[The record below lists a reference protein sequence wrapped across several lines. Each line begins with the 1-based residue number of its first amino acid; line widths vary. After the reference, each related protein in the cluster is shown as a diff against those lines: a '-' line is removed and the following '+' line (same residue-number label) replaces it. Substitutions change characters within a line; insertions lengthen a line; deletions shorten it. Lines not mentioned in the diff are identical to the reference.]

1 MSAISPLDGR
11 YKKVVSE
18 LDGFF
23 SEQALMKA
31 RLEVEVKYLVAL
43 SRHRA
48 LKKDFG
54 LRAADQK
61 TLHSLY
67 ENFDQKEYNAV
78 KRIEAKTKHDVN
90 AVVGYLSQKLEK
102 NGYSKWVPFVHFGL
116 TSEDINNTAYS
127 LLFQRSVN
135 QSLLKSLGELSSLL
149 SLLTSKTK
157 DMPMLSLTH
166 GQPATTTTLGKE
178 VAVFHARLERQLDYI
193 KKHRLLAKFS
203 GATGTFAAHK
213 IAFPKESWVVFSEK
227 FIRDLGLKNN
237 PITTQIEPNDSIAE
251 LLHAFVRTNNILT
264 DMCVDIWLYI
274 SRNIFTQ
281 TNRSGEVGS
290 STMPHKINPI
300 SFENAEGNLEL
311 SNASFVFLASRLSR
325 SRLQR
330 DLSGSTLFRNVGVA
344 FGHSLLAYKNIVVGL
359 KRIHPNTKQLSLE
372 LENQWSVLAEAIQTV
387 LRKSG
392 DKDAYNKI
400 KKLTRGVSL
409 DRDGYLS
416 LVNKLDLPEKD
427 KQALLDLTPATYSGE
442 IKRILKKY

>member
-1 MSAISPLDGR
+1 
-11 YKKVVSE
+11 
-18 LDGFF
+18 
-23 SEQALMKA
+23 MKA
-31 RLEVEVKYLVAL
+31 RLEVEVKYLVSL
-43 SRHRA
+43 SQHRA
-48 LKKDFG
+48 LKKDFN
-54 LRAADQK
+54 LRAVDQK
-61 TLHSLY
+61 ALWSLY
-67 ENFDQKEYNAV
+67 ESFDQKEYNAV

-127 LLFQRSVN
+127 LLFQRSVD
-135 QSLLKSLGELSSLL
+135 QSLLKSLSELSSLL

-166 GQPATTTTLGKE
+166 GQPATTTSLGKE
-178 VAVFHARLERQLDYI
+178 IAVFHARLERQLDYI

-227 FIRDLGLKNN
+227 FIRALGLKNN
-237 PITTQIEPNDSIAE
+237 PITTQVEPNDSIAE

-281 TNRSGEVGS
+281 TNKSGEVGS

-344 FGHSLLAYKNIVVGL
+344 FGHSLLAYKNIVAGL

-372 LENQWSVLAEAIQTV
+372 LENQWSILAEAIQTV

-392 DKDAYNKI
+392 DKEAYNKI
-400 KKLTRGVSL
+400 KKLTRGVPL
-409 DRDGYLS
+409 DKDAYLS

-427 KQALLDLTPATYSGE
+427 KQALLGLTPATYFGE

>member
-178 VAVFHARLERQLDYI
+178 MAVFHARLERQLDYI

-311 SNASFVFLASRLSR
+311 SSANFVFLASRLSR

>member
-1 MSAISPLDGR
+1 MSTISPLDGR

-31 RLEVEVKYLVAL
+31 RLEVEVKYLVSL
-43 SRHRA
+43 SQHRA
-48 LKKDFG
+48 LKKDFN
-54 LRAADQK
+54 LRAVDQK
-61 TLHSLY
+61 ALWSLY
-67 ENFDQKEYNAV
+67 ESFDQKEYNAV

-90 AVVGYLSQKLEK
+90 AVVEYLSQKLEK

-127 LLFQRSVN
+127 LLFQRSVD

-166 GQPATTTTLGKE
+166 GQPATTTSLGKE
-178 VAVFHARLERQLDYI
+178 IAVFHARLERQLDYI

-227 FIRDLGLKNN
+227 FIRALGLKNN
-237 PITTQIEPNDSIAE
+237 PITTQVEPNDSIAE

-281 TNRSGEVGS
+281 TNKSGEVGS

-344 FGHSLLAYKNIVVGL
+344 FGHSLLAYKNIVAGL

-372 LENQWSVLAEAIQTV
+372 LENQWSILAEAIQTV

-392 DKDAYNKI
+392 DKEAYNKI
-400 KKLTRGVSL
+400 KKLTRGVPL
-409 DRDGYLS
+409 DKDAYLS

-427 KQALLDLTPATYSGE
+427 KQALLGLTPATYFGE

>member
-178 VAVFHARLERQLDYI
+178 MAVFHARLERQLDYI

-311 SNASFVFLASRLSR
+311 SSANFVFLASRLSR

-359 KRIHPNTKQLSLE
+359 KRVHPNTKQLSLE

-392 DKDAYNKI
+392 DKEAYNKI
-400 KKLTRGVSL
+400 KKLTRGVPL

-427 KQALLDLTPATYSGE
+427 KQTLLDLTPATYSGE